1 MKDGRPRAMPAMHP
15 KHRPPCARRLLHA
28 LVAVAT
34 LAAAGASQA
43 AGCSVTASSLLFGP
57 YDTLSLV
64 PVDSVGTLTVSC
76 IGTPGEA
83 VSYRIGLGAGGSGN
97 PAARRLRGPG
107 AWALDY
113 NLFTNGAR
121 TLVWGDGAAGS
132 LLVADTLSLTGGAR
146 QRSHPVYGRIYPR
159 QNVGPG
165 AYGDTL
171 VVTLEF

>member
-1 MKDGRPRAMPAMHP
+1 MRTARHRTGRGTIGATRVLAA
-15 KHRPPCARRLLHA
+15 LLA
-28 LVAVAT
+28 
-34 LAAAGASQA
+34 LAAAGGVRA
-43 AGCSVTASSLLFGP
+43 AGCSIAASSLLFGP

-76 IGTPGEA
+76 SGSPGEA
-83 VSYRIGLGAGGSGN
+83 VSYRIGVSAGGSGSA
-97 PAARRLRGPG
+97 AARRLRGPG

-132 LLVADTLSLTGGAR
+132 LYVADTLSLTGGAQ
-146 QRSHPVYGRIYPR
+146 QRSHPVYGRIFPR

-165 AYGDTL
+165 TYTDTL